1 VAEGKDEGN
10 GFLPEEAGV
19 AREAVAAAGAL
30 VVGELAQVNMNV
42 LDFHKNRDTL
52 HKNRDTLHFSD
63 FLLVNSV
70 DFIYFTDYFIGFF
83 IEFLR

>member
-1 VAEGKDEGN
+1 MAEGKDEGN

-52 HKNRDTLHFSD
+52 HFSD

>member
-52 HKNRDTLHFSD
+52 HFSD

>member
-1 VAEGKDEGN
+1 MAEGKGEGN
-10 GFLPEEAGV
+10 GFLPEEARAAV
-19 AREAVAAAGAL
+19 EAVAAAGAL
-30 VVGELAQVNMNV
+30 VVGKLAQVNMKS
-42 LDFHKNRDTL
+42 LDF

-83 IEFLR
+83 YWLFALR